1 MNDKSLFICTTAV
14 GDDTKSLA
22 DLFEEWDN
30 PVFSVPE
37 QVLFLKL
44 FLHMCFISVKS
55 VFDEF

>member
-37 QVLFLKL
+37 QVLFLQT
-44 FLHMCFISVKS
+44 FSSS
-55 VFDEF
+55 VFYLSEIGL